1 MKRALIV
8 LAGALA
14 LAGSAASAVAP
25 GTITTVVGTGVV
37 GNTGDGG
44 PAAAA
49 EINHPRGI
57 ALAPGGGFAF
67 ADAFG
72 ETVRRV
78 WPDGTITT
86 VAGTGQTG
94 FAGDNGPA
102 AAAVFD
108 LPHGVAFTSTGA
120 LLVADTLN
128 HRIRSIAAD
137 GTITTVA
144 GTGTPGFSG
153 DGDPATE
160 AQIFAP
166 RGIAALPGGGFLI
179 PDSDNQRIRRV
190 AADGTITTVAG
201 DGVRGFSGD
210 GGPATQAD
218 LNEPFGVAPT
228 PDGGFLIADAGDN
241 RIRCVAPDGT
251 ITTVAGNGDRAYG
264 GDGGPATAASLS
276 SPHNVAPLP
285 DGGLLIADEGNHRV
299 RRVWPDGTI
308 TTVVGTGEPG
318 FSGDGAAADQAML
331 NEPKALLVLPSY
343 QGFLVAD
350 AQNSRI
356 RLVTVDLRR
365 VLALA
370 VGKALLRTRRGH
382 NVTVAFSVDDA
393 VTVRLQARRSGRLVL
408 SLTKKSPKGR
418 SSFRFGRGLRPG
430 RYRLTL
436 TASSPT
442 DRPVTKT
449 LTLVVS

>member
-1 MKRALIV
+1 VKRGIVVGAAALV
-8 LAGALA
+8 LAGT
-14 LAGSAASAVAP
+14 AASAVDP

-37 GNTGDGG
+37 GTSGDGG
-44 PAAAA
+44 TASSA

-86 VAGTGQTG
+86 VAGTGE
-94 FAGDNGPA
+94 AGYGGDDGPSTA
-102 AAAVFD
+102 AALD
-108 LPHGVAFTSTGA
+108 LPHGVAYTSTGA

-128 HRIRSIAAD
+128 QRIRSIAPD

-144 GTGTPGFSG
+144 GTGVPGFSG
-153 DGDPATE
+153 DGGPAAQ
-160 AQIFAP
+160 AQISSP
-166 RGIAALPGGGFLI
+166 RGIASLPGGGFLI

-190 AADGTITTVAG
+190 APDGTITTVAG

-210 GGPATQAD
+210 GGPATQAE

-228 PDGGFLIADAGDN
+228 ADGGFLIADAGDN
-241 RIRCVAPDGT
+241 RIRRVAPDGK

-276 SPHNVAPLP
+276 SPHNIAPLP
-285 DGGLLIADEGNHRV
+285 DGGFLIADEGNNRV

-318 FSGDGAAADQAML
+318 FSGDGAAPGQAML
-331 NEPKALLVLPSY
+331 DAPKALLVLPGY

-365 VLALA
+365 ALALSVSSGLVRA
-370 VGKALLRTRRGH
+370 RQGQAAILPFT
-382 NVTVAFSVDDA
+382 VDDDVTLLLQVRRNGKLA
-393 VTVRLQARRSGRLVL
+393 VAVA
-408 SLTKKSPKGR
+408 KKVAKGR
-418 SSFRFGRGLRPG
+418 GSLRFGGGLRAG
-430 RYRLTL
+430 RYQVTL
-436 TASSPT
+436 AAMSPT
-442 DRPVTKT
+442 DRPATKT

>member
-1 MKRALIV
+1 MKRRALV
-8 LAGALA
+8 ALGALA
-14 LAGSAASAVAP
+14 LTGSAASAVAP

-37 GNTGDGG
+37 GATGDGG

-49 EINHPRGI
+49 EINHPRGL
-57 ALAPGGGFAF
+57 ALAPDGGFVF

-86 VAGTGQTG
+86 IAGTGYAG
-94 FAGDNGPA
+94 FSGDGEPA
-102 AAAVFD
+102 SATD
-108 LPHGVAFTSTGA
+108 LYLPHGVAFTSTGA
-120 LLVADTLN
+120 LLIADTLN
-128 HRIRSIAAD
+128 QRIREIAPD
-137 GTITTVA
+137 GTMTTVA
-144 GTGTPGFSG
+144 GTGVPGFSG
-153 DGDPATE
+153 DGGPATE

-179 PDSDNQRIRRV
+179 PDSDNHRIRRV
-190 AADGTITTVAG
+190 SADGTITTVAG

-210 GGPATQAD
+210 GGPATEAE

-228 PDGGFLIADAGDN
+228 ADGGFLVADAGDN
-241 RIRCVAPDGT
+241 RIRRVDADGV
-251 ITTVAGNGDRAYG
+251 ITTVAGDGVRAYG

-285 DGGLLIADEGNHRV
+285 DGGFLIADEGNDRV

-318 FSGDGAAADQAML
+318 FSGDGGAADQATL
-331 NEPKALLVLPSY
+331 NQPKALLVLPSY
-343 QGFLVAD
+343 EGFLVAD

-365 VLALA
+365 VLALT
-370 VGKALLRTRRGH
+370 VGDTRLRTRRGRA
-382 NVTVAFSVDDA
+382 VTLAFTVDDA
-393 VTVRLQARRSGRLVL
+393 VTARLEVRRNGRGVVAFTKTVPSGR
-408 SLTKKSPKGR
+408 G
-418 SSFRFGRGLRPG
+418 SFRFGQGLRLG

-436 TASSPT
+436 RASSAI
-442 DRPVTKT
+442 DRPATKT
-449 LTLVVS
+449 LTLVVT